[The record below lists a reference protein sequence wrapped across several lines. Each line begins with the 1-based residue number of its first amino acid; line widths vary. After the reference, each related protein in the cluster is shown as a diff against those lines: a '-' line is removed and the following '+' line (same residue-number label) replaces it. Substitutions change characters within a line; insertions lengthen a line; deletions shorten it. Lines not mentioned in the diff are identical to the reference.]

1 MTLPATPRATALKL
15 LIAVTVGHR
24 LLSDVRDKVLAPLS
38 GPDRART
45 LALTDGTL
53 RDMGRADRLIG
64 HYLRERPPD
73 EVLAV
78 LRLAVHELAN
88 DPDGAHGIVHEA
100 VTLAKAD
107 AKTSRHAGLVNAV
120 LRNILRAPAVDWASL
135 PPSPLPKALKKR
147 LITAWGK
154 DRVAA
159 FEVAHQGVPPLDLTV
174 NGALH
179 PEGELLPSGSLR
191 VSRSAQITTL
201 PGFAEGHW
209 WVQDAAAALP
219 AKLIEAGPGTQVI
232 DLCAAPGGK
241 TMQLAAMGAE
251 VTAVDLS
258 AERLKR
264 LTENLARTG
273 LTAKVVA
280 ADVLLWQPEQAAD
293 GVLLDAPC
301 SATGTIR
308 RHPDL
313 PYAKPDLD
321 VSTLTA
327 LQARLL
333 VRAATFVKPGGQ
345 LVYATC
351 SLLKEEGEAQVA
363 PFLAAR
369 PDYALD
375 NPALDALA
383 GQLPNEARIPE
394 GLRTTPDMWSDKGGM
409 DGFFITVFRRRA

>member
-24 LLSDVRDKVLAPLS
+24 LLSDVRDKALAPLS
-38 GPDRART
+38 GPDRARA

-64 HYLRERPPD
+64 HYLKERPPE
-73 EVLAV
+73 EVLAL
-78 LRLAVHELAN
+78 LRLAVHELAH
-88 DPDGAHGIVHEA
+88 DPEGAHGIVHEA
-100 VTLAKAD
+100 VSLAKVQ
-107 AKTSRHAGLVNAV
+107 SERHAGLVNAV
-120 LRNILRAPAVDWASL
+120 LRNILRRPAVDWATL

-159 FEVAHQGVPPLDLTV
+159 FETAHQATPPLDLTV
-174 NGALH
+174 TSALH
-179 PEGELLPSGSLR
+179 PDGERLPTGSLR
-191 VSRSAQITTL
+191 LTRSAQITTL

-241 TMQLAAMGAE
+241 TLQLAAAGAD
-251 VTAVDLS
+251 VTAIDIS
-258 AERLKR
+258 PERLKR
-264 LTENLARTG
+264 LSENLTRTG
-273 LTAKVVA
+273 LTAKVIA
-280 ADVLLWQPEQAAD
+280 ADVLLWQPAQPAD
-293 GVLLDAPC
+293 AVLLDAPC

-313 PYAKPDLD
+313 PYAKSDLD
-321 VSTLTA
+321 VTALTA

-345 LVYATC
+345 LVFATC
-351 SLLKEEGEAQVA
+351 SLLPDEGEAQVA

-375 NPALDALA
+375 HTALDRLA
-383 GQLPNEARIPE
+383 ASLPPEARVPE
-394 GLRTTPDMWSDKGGM
+394 GIRTTPEMWGDQGGM
-409 DGFFITVFRRRA
+409 DGFFITAFRRKA